1 MKIRMLLAGFL
12 LVLMCAFSIGLFAEK
27 AAAQSG
33 DQKIAMQ
40 DGLGTK
46 EFDQSKMPGK
56 LEMGLAIGSVVAAF
70 AAMKYL

>member
-1 MKIRMLLAGFL
+1 MKKRLFLAGSL
-12 LVLMCAFSIGLFAEK
+12 LVLMCAFSIGLFTGE

-56 LEMGLAIGSVVAAF
+56 LEMSLAIGSVVAAF